1 MDDWLSGMFARR
13 HQHTIARPACVS
25 GFGYWSGR
33 DINVEFHPAETD
45 TGVVFVR
52 TDLPGAPRIPAS
64 VAHRRAMP
72 RRTNLTAGQASVEM
86 IEHVMAAL
94 GGLEIDNCEVRVD
107 SAEMPGL
114 DGSALLLIEALDD
127 SGIVE
132 QSARR
137 GRTPVRKPLRL
148 GTDEC
153 WIEARPC
160 CSGRTILQYE
170 LDYGPENPIGRQ
182 RMELVLTPE
191 TFRRELAPCRTF
203 MLQSEADI
211 LRQKGL
217 GNRVTYQDVLV
228 FGPGGP
234 IENSLRFPDECV
246 RHKLLDMVGDLALAG
261 CDLAGRFSAYRSGH
275 QLNTELVQT
284 LLAKQQTREL
294 KRCA

>member
-1 MDDWLSGMFARR
+1 MFARR
-13 HQHTIARPACVS
+13 HQHTIASPQRVR
-25 GFGYWSGR
+25 GYGYWSGR
-33 DINVEFHPAETD
+33 DISVEFHPAEEN

-64 VAHRRAMP
+64 VAHRMAMP

-86 IEHVMAAL
+86 VEHVMAAL
-94 GGLEIDNCEVRVD
+94 AGLEIDNCEVWVD
-107 SAEMPGL
+107 AAEMPGL
-114 DGSALLLIEALDD
+114 DGSALPLVEALDRA
-127 SGIVE
+127 GLVR

-148 GTDEC
+148 GTEKC

-170 LDYGPENPIGRQ
+170 LDYGPGNPIGHQ
-182 RMELVLTPE
+182 RLELVLTPE
-191 TFRRELAPCRTF
+191 TFRQELAPCRTF
-203 MLQSEADI
+203 MLESEADI

-217 GNRVTYQDVLV
+217 GTRVTYQDVLV
-228 FGPGGP
+228 FGAQGP
-234 IENSLRFPDECV
+234 IDNDLRFPDECV

-275 QLNTELVQT
+275 QLNTELVHT
-284 LLAKQQTREL
+284 LLAKQQTQEL